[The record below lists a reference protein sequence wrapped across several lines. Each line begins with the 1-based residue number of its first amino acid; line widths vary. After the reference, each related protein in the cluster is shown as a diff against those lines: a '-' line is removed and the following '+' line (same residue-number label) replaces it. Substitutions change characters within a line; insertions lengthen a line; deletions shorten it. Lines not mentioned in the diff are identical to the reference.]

1 MATRSTWIPKRLI
14 KCSMCDSNHG
24 HQYKIVESGIWWEN
38 GPAYQTYRFCSIC
51 FTVLNKLWPS
61 DTELVH
67 NKKVIEPRNAKSHS
81 VRRTSVEVEASR
93 CDHRDSLD
101 YLIKHNPDKYN
112 KFIEERDYYIN
123 YLFSN
128 CKI

>member
-1 MATRSTWIPKRLI
+1 MHRIWIPKRII
-14 KCSMCDSNHG
+14 KCSMCDNNHG

-38 GPAYQTYRFCSIC
+38 GPAYQTYCFCSIC
-51 FTVLNKLWPS
+51 FTVLNELWPD
-61 DTELVH
+61 DTNLVR
-67 NKKVIEPRNAKSHS
+67 NKKVIE
-81 VRRTSVEVEASR
+81 ASR
-93 CDHRDSLD
+93 CDARDCLD

-112 KFIEERDYYIN
+112 KYTEHRNRYIN